1 MNLIKSEWLKLST
14 TKAVWWTSGL
24 ILFFAVA
31 FAALNGVGAGLIYQS
46 ATEGDGPADVAGVV
60 DAKSAL
66 DATGALGGMLVFG
79 MMIIIIQAVLNV
91 TNEYANGTAKNTLLA
106 TPTRLPVPFAKV
118 LVYGV
123 LAMVLTF
130 ISAVLSVWTNKF
142 AASRIITNND
152 TLLEVASFGA
162 DGLWTAIGRL
172 VLYALL
178 SVVIS
183 TGVGYLLRSTAASIA
198 ALLLWK
204 LVVESAVV
212 PLVPKIRDWL
222 PPYMPFNN
230 IDMATMMMDTP
241 DAPWGQVGSILY
253 FAAFC
258 VIFFIAGLIAL
269 KKRDA

>member
-24 ILFFAVA
+24 ILFFSVG

-60 DAKSAL
+60 DAKNAL

-106 TPTRLPVPFAKV
+106 TPKRFPVPFVKV

-130 ISAVLSVWTNKF
+130 ISAVLSVWTSKF
-142 AASRIITNND
+142 AASRIITDND
-152 TLLEVASFGA
+152 TILDSAGFGA
-162 DGLWTAIGRL
+162 EDLWTAIGRL

-204 LVVESAVV
+204 LVVEGAVV

-230 IDMATMMMDTP
+230 VDMATMLTDTP

-269 KKRDA
+269 QKRDA